1 MQGIAAERLLG
12 QEIGKSYFGA
22 NILATRDR
30 LGPDGT
36 YDDMANQLGINAV
49 RYPGGSLTERYF
61 DITNPDQTSTLHYIT
76 GQPQPLLPFSEF
88 MQFAADTGRPALIVL
103 PTRTALGDETD
114 ALGHRYP
121 SIDEAALRGFVR
133 DTLDGVYGQAP
144 IAGFELGNE
153 YWGAAEMSAVE
164 YGRVASEMALI
175 VKDELVHHPDY
186 DARFQETEIYVQMG
200 MNFGHSRL
208 SAAYDST
215 DPAQA
220 LADFAQD
227 YGLDLGAP
235 YIYGNGGVAWPQ
247 LNNLL
252 ILREFNTQEEID
264 SIDGVVAHIY
274 AKGLDNPE
282 SQHFAL
288 RTIEATWPLQ
298 EEGLK
303 TVVTEWNI
311 RNHGRDANE
320 DYGLVQAH
328 EMLDTLAAMAS
339 HGVDQ
344 AYVWPM
350 QQGAMS
356 SLAGNEGDGAP
367 RVPGAFF
374 NMLSTSL
381 PGTHPVVLEGAEI
394 GQTELVAP
402 ATTVHAFA
410 GPDHAVLY
418 TVSTDDSQTVTDAL
432 DLRGL
437 VQDWTSAEIIR
448 LGVADGE
455 LPGAARATPVLSELP
470 ADQVLQ
476 DGVLTVELAPRE
488 ILQVVLRG
496 VTYTPNTQDAL
507 DQLDI
512 PYFAPASFD
521 AILGLDSAGDISAA
535 DLSDLAG
542 LGASKLLDTGG
553 DTAPLPLPLPILAP
567 EDQPP
572 AAPPADDAP
581 PPDEAEAASAGA
593 DFGLL
598 LLLPMLFLA
607 MAF

>member
-1 MQGIAAERLLG
+1 MPRIAAERLLG
-12 QEIGKSYFGA
+12 QEIGPSYFGA

-36 YDDMANQLGINAV
+36 YDDMADQLGINAV

-103 PTRTALGDETD
+103 PTRTALGPETD

-121 SIDEAALRGFVR
+121 AIDEAALRGFVR
-133 DTLDGVYGQAP
+133 DTLDGAYGPAQ

-175 VKDELVHHPDY
+175 VKDELVQHPDY
-186 DARFQETEIYVQMG
+186 EIRFQDTEIYVQMG

-208 SAAYDST
+208 SADYDST

-220 LADFAQD
+220 LADFARD

-235 YIYGNGGVAWPQ
+235 YLYGNGNIAWPQ

-252 ILREFNTQEEID
+252 ILREFDTPAEMG

-311 RNHGRDANE
+311 RNHGRDSDT
-320 DYGLVQAH
+320 DYGLIQAH
-328 EMLDTLAAMAS
+328 EMLDTLAAMAT

-350 QQGAMS
+350 QQGARS
-356 SLAGNEGDGAP
+356 SLAGNEGDAAQKVAGTFFKMMGA
-367 RVPGAFF
+367 A
-374 NMLSTSL
+374 L

-394 GQTELVAP
+394 GQTELAMP
-402 ATTVHAFA
+402 ATTLHAFA
-410 GPDHAVLY
+410 GHDHAVFYAL
-418 TVSTDDSQTVTDAL
+418 STDDTQQISESF
-432 DLRGL
+432 DLSGL
-437 VQDWTSAEIIR
+437 VQGWASAEITR
-448 LGVADGE
+448 LGVAPGD
-455 LPGAARATPVLSELP
+455 LPGAAQATPVLTALP
-470 ADQVLQ
+470 ADEVLQ
-476 DGVLTVELAPRE
+476 DGVLGVDLAPRE
-488 ILQVVLRG
+488 IMQVVLRG
-496 VTYTPNTQDAL
+496 VSYTPDTQDAL
-507 DQLDI
+507 DQLDL

-521 AILGLDSAGDISAA
+521 AILGLDSASDIGAA
-535 DLSDLAG
+535 DITDLAG
-542 LGASKLLDTGG
+542 LGTSKLQDTGG
-553 DTAPLPLPLPILAP
+553 GLLPLPLLGPETLPPDAP
-567 EDQPP
+567 AETDP
-572 AAPPADDAP
+572 P
-581 PPDEAEAASAGA
+581 PPDDTEPASTGA

-598 LLLPMLFLA
+598 LLLPMLLMA